1 MLQIVSQIKERM
13 LTVRLTPEV
22 LAEYKIAAR
31 LKGSSMSNLVH
42 MYIFQVIREQKE
54 RNPEAFKN
62 EFERPVVRAKI
73 RRTKGKSK
81 QNKG

>member
-1 MLQIVSQIKERM
+1 MLQIVSQIKERL

-22 LAEYKIAAR
+22 HADYKIAAR

-81 QNKG
+81 QTKG